1 MPLSENEQRILQEIE
16 QDFYESDPDFARE
29 VGETTL
35 YRHSWRTIKW
45 ALFGVVV
52 GVGLLI
58 AALSFH
64 FVLSFV
70 GFLLIFG
77 SVIIIERNARKLGR
91 AGLAQV
97 TGNIRATSVR
107 DVVGG
112 IGDKARQRRN
122 DKDGKD
128 S

>member
-16 QDFYESDPDFARE
+16 QDFYESDPEFARE

-58 AALSFH
+58 AALSVH

-97 TGNIRATSVR
+97 TGNMRATSVR

-112 IGDKARQRRN
+112 IGDKARRRRN
-122 DKDGKD
+122 DKDGTD

>member
-16 QDFYESDPDFARE
+16 QDFYESDPEFARE

-45 ALFGVVV
+45 ALFGVAI

-58 AALSFH
+58 AALSVH
-64 FVLSFV
+64 FVLSF
-70 GFLLIFG
+70 LFG
-77 SVIIIERNARKLGR
+77 SVIIIERSARKLGR

-97 TGNIRATSVR
+97 TGNMRATSVR

-112 IGDKARQRRN
+112 IGDKARRRRN
-122 DKDGKD
+122 DKDGTD

>member
-16 QDFYESDPDFARE
+16 QDFYESDPEFARE

-45 ALFGVVV
+45 ALFGVAV

-58 AALSFH
+58 AALSIH
-64 FVLSFV
+64 FVLSFA

-77 SVIIIERNARKLGR
+77 SVIIIERSARKLGR

-97 TGNIRATSVR
+97 TGNMRAT
-107 DVVGG
+107 
-112 IGDKARQRRN
+112 
-122 DKDGKD
+122 
-128 S
+128 